1 MTLIVAVACRIT
13 SQRVAAIRRRRSGQ
27 VPPVRHVDLKRADH
41 GTGHGQAPLLL
52 DSSPLLGGG
61 EKRMAAPGRGGAH
74 SASAMTGFPF
84 STTYVASSDAV
95 MLPTFR
101 TAWTAPAGTVNAS
114 PALHVLARWPAA
126 LVTSP

>member
-1 MTLIVAVACRIT
+1 MQNHKPACGRDTPPKIG
-13 SQRVAAIRRRRSGQ
+13 SG
-27 VPPVRHVDLKRADH
+27 PVRHVDLKRADL
-41 GTGHGQAPLLL
+41 GTGNGHAPPSAGLL
-52 DSSPLLGGG
+52 
-61 EKRMAAPGRGGAH
+61 APAGRGREKDGRPWRAGAH

-84 STTYVASSDAV
+84 STTYAASSDAV

-114 PALHVLARWPAA
+114 PALHVLAGWPAA

>member
-1 MTLIVAVACRIT
+1 MQNHKPACGRDTPPKIG
-13 SQRVAAIRRRRSGQ
+13 SG
-27 VPPVRHVDLKRADH
+27 PVRHVDLNGRILAPA
-41 GTGHGQAPLLL
+41 TVMPPLLL

-61 EKRMAAPGRGGAH
+61 EKRMAAPGGAGAH

-84 STTYVASSDAV
+84 STTYAASSDAV

-114 PALHVLARWPAA
+114 PALHVLAGWPAA